1 MAVESAPPSARWD
14 RSGGGVLTLHLGGRW
29 RIGEK
34 IPPPA
39 EVLEALRVPDLRP
52 RRIAFETGQLQEWDS
67 VLLAS
72 VLPILDQAETEG
84 IPLDRGGLP
93 PGLARMLEMARA
105 VPERKGARRSTAV
118 PGLVTRVGE
127 GTIRAVEEG
136 KDILRFLGESA
147 ILLTRFL
154 GGKARIRG
162 RDFAV
167 LLEEVGAQA
176 LPIVGLISFLV
187 GAILAFVGA
196 MQLQAFGAQ
205 IFVADLVAIAVL
217 REMASMMTG
226 IVVAG
231 RTGAS
236 FAATLGTM
244 TVNEEIDALETMGF
258 QPMEFLVLPRLLAL
272 GLMMP
277 LLCIYANVLGL
288 LGGATV
294 AVGVLGLSFT
304 EYALQTSKAIT
315 MDALLSGLVK
325 GSVYGVLVAVA
336 GCMRGMQSG
345 RSASAVGDAATRA
358 AVTGIVFIILSDLL
372 LTVIFNAIGF

>member
-1 MAVESAPPSARWD
+1 MAVEPVPPSARWD
-14 RSGGGVLTLHLGGRW
+14 RSGEGVLTIHLGGQW
-29 RIGEK
+29 RIGEV
-34 IPPPA
+34 IPSLG
-39 EVLEALRVPDLRP
+39 EVMEALRAPESRP
-52 RRIAFETGQLQEWDS
+52 RGIAFDAGQLQEWDS

-72 VLPILDQAETEG
+72 LLPILDRSEAEG
-84 IPLDRGGLP
+84 IPLDRSGLP
-93 PGLARMLEMARA
+93 PGLARLLDMARA
-105 VPERKGARRSTAV
+105 VPERKGARRAAVV
-118 PGLVTRVGE
+118 PGPVTRVGE
-127 GTIRAVEEG
+127 AAMGAVEEG
-136 KDILRFLGESA
+136 REVLHFLGESA
-147 ILLTRFL
+147 ILLVRFL
-154 GGKARIRG
+154 GGKARFPG

-196 MQLQAFGAQ
+196 VQLQAFGAQ

-217 REMASMMTG
+217 REMGSMMTG
-226 IVVAG
+226 IVLAG

-244 TVNEEIDALETMGF
+244 TVNEEIDALGTMGY
-258 QPMEFLVLPRLLAL
+258 QPMEYLVLPRLLAL

-277 LLCIYANVLGL
+277 LLCIYANALGL

-304 EYALQTSKAIT
+304 EYALQTSRAIT
-315 MDALLSGLVK
+315 MDALFSGLVK

-345 RSASAVGDAATRA
+345 RSASSVGEAATRA